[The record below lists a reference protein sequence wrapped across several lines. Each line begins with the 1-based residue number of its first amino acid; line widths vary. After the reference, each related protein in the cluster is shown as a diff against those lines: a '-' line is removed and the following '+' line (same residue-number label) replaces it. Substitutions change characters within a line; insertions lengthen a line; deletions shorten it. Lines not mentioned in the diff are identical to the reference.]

1 MRFILLDKVTE
12 LVPGQRIAACKA
24 VSLAEEY
31 LADHFPNFP
40 ALPGVLTI
48 EALTQSAAML
58 VRITNNFAH
67 SMIVLAEAR
76 NVKYKRFVRPG
87 SLLSLS
93 VKARNINENASSFIA
108 DAQVDGQSVAEARLK
123 LRHFNLA
130 DNDSTMASVDQ
141 KLIAHMRQRAKLVG
155 AC

>member
-12 LVPGQRIAACKA
+12 LVPGRRISACKA

-31 LADHFPNFP
+31 LADHFPSFP

-48 EALTQSAAML
+48 EALTQTAAML
-58 VRITNNFAH
+58 VRITNDFAH
-67 SMIVLAEAR
+67 SMIVLAQVR

-87 SLLSLS
+87 SLLCLSLE
-93 VKARNINENASSFIA
+93 ARSIDETASSFIG

-130 DNDSTMASVDQ
+130 DSDSTLASVDQ
-141 KLIAHMRQRAKLVG
+141 KLIAQMRQRAQLVG